1 MNFKRSE
8 RVGEL
13 LRHEI
18 SNYIQHISNPKLGF
32 VTVVAVRLSDDL
44 SDAKIFY
51 SVYGSEEEKAESGRI
66 LNSAIFDLR
75 HDLGKR
81 LESLR
86 RIPHLQFVLDDTA
99 EKAQRVGLLLHQLAE
114 ERTDPNPE
122 AGPPAKMKKLDDK
135 PASKTTIKKT
145 FKKTFKK

>member
-18 SNYIQHISNPKLGF
+18 SKYIQHINNPKLGF
-32 VTVVAVRLSDDL
+32 VTVVALRLSDDL
-44 SDAKIFY
+44 SDAKVFY
-51 SVYGSEEEKAESGRI
+51 SVYGSAEEKSETARI
-66 LNSAIFDLR
+66 LNSTIYNLR

-86 RIPHLQFVLDDTA
+86 RIPHLEFILDDTA
-99 EKAQRVGLLLHQLAE
+99 EKAQRVGHLLNQLADQ
-114 ERTDPNPE
+114 RVDTPPE
-122 AGPPAKMKKLDDK
+122 AAPPAERVEKKRRDSK
-135 PASKTTIKKT
+135 PAGKKT
-145 FKKTFKK
+145 YKK